1 MDFKIKIANG
11 SLVGNLVV
19 DDNGMV
25 AMVGFDLYREY
36 KDALD
41 GIIDLYN
48 SGNDLCR
55 IIMGEA
61 PERGLDKADVPKHQR
76 FCSAVE
82 AVKAKSREKDIPVA
96 LGYIDNETEL
106 ATVWYI
112 TTEAGELTVLEYTPK
127 GVDVFKKLGS
137 SLNFQTNVIEVE

>member
-1 MDFKIKIANG
+1 MGFKIMNG

-19 DDNGMV
+19 DDDGMV
-25 AMVGFDLYREY
+25 AIVGFDLYREY

-48 SGNDLCR
+48 SGDDLCR

-61 PERGLDKADVPKHQR
+61 PESGLAKTDVPKHQR

-96 LGYIDNETEL
+96 LGYIDNETDL
-106 ATVWYI
+106 VPAWYI
-112 TTEAGELTVLEYTPK
+112 TTEAGELTVVEYTAA
-127 GVDVFKKLGS
+127 GMDIARKLGS